1 MIPSWQTHPDR
12 ALKILR
18 KMRILIQDHPEYG
31 LCAAYGDTCYIMC
44 LVSDEMVDETGIR
57 KPLIAHVRGL
67 LLWMLKYRET
77 RFVFELQYWWPRRKA
92 NGEPNAEP
100 RLMAINK
107 AIDRVQRH
115 LHREIQMGIR
125 HTTLR

>member
-31 LCAAYGDTCYIMC
+31 LCAAYGDTCYRMC
-44 LVSDEMVDETGIR
+44 MVSDEIQDETGIR
-57 KPLIAHVRGL
+57 KPFKARLRWL
-67 LLWMLKYRET
+67 LFWTFKHWET
-77 RFVFELQYWWPRRKA
+77 RVVFELQYWWPRYKA

-100 RLMAINK
+100 RLRAINK
-107 AIDRVQRH
+107 AIERVQRH
-115 LHREIQMGIR
+115 LHREIQK
-125 HTTLR
+125 HLNQ

>member
-31 LCAAYGDTCYIMC
+31 LCAAYGDTCYRMC
-44 LVSDEMVDETGIR
+44 MVSDEIQDETGIR
-57 KPLIAHVRGL
+57 KPFKARLRWL
-67 LLWMLKYRET
+67 LFWTFKHWET
-77 RFVFELQYWWPRRKA
+77 RVVFELQYWWPRYKA

-100 RLMAINK
+100 RLRAINK
-107 AIDRVQRH
+107 AIERVQRH
-115 LHREIQMGIR
+115 LQREIQK
-125 HTTLR
+125 HLNQ